1 MNISDLI
8 LIIKKA
14 INIENIN
21 LESSSENTEEWDSLG
36 HLSILVALDK
46 ELNGKLSSIPEI
58 ATADSVEAII
68 AILRKNHLI
77 DES

>member
-77 DES
+77 DEI